1 MVRGIQNKLTVN
13 ECSDII
19 KGICQSCYGV
29 VGMAT
34 PNGVTLMSQ
43 LLPAFMNKRGV
54 EILHSENGYK
64 INVYIIAEYGT
75 NFKVISK
82 NLCDMI
88 KYTLKNEYNLYTDGI
103 NIHIKGVRRS
113 RV

>member
-1 MVRGIQNKLTVN
+1 MKDGITQKLTSE
-13 ECSDII
+13 ECSEVIRDIC
-19 KGICQSCYGV
+19 KECYGV

-34 PNGVTLMSQ
+34 PNGVTLLSQ
-43 LLPAFMNKRGV
+43 LLPPCLNKRGV
-54 EILHSENGYK
+54 EILSSQNGYK

-88 KYTLKNEYNLYTDGI
+88 KYTLKNEYSIFTDVI
-103 NIHIKGVRRS
+103 NIHIKGVRKS